1 MPPCADAR
9 SRANLEL
16 LRCEAFNPNGIRI
29 ALPRFEH
36 GNSNPDSHICATKMP
51 VKTIQVSENVLRAN
65 SEIAQ
70 HNRAR
75 LADAGIVSL
84 NLMASPGAG
93 KTSLIEQIIQGLR
106 NRLAR
111 SV

>member
-1 MPPCADAR
+1 M
-9 SRANLEL
+9 
-16 LRCEAFNPNGIRI
+16 CEAFNPNGIRI

-36 GNSNPDSHICATKMP
+36 GNSNPDSHICATTMP
-51 VKTIQVSENVLRAN
+51 VKTIQVSEIVLRAN

-70 HNRAR
+70 QNRSR

-93 KTSLIEQIIQGLR
+93 KTSLIEQIIRELQGTGCG
-106 NRLAR
+106 